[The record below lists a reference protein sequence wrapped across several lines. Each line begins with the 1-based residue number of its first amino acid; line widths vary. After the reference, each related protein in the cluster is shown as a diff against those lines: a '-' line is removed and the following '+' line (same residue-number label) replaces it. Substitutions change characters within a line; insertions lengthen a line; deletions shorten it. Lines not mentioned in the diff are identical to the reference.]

1 MIGCRLCEKLGR
13 IDDRWLENK
22 RFWRAQMVTKD
33 EMVKCNYCG
42 RLVKPEKP
50 SSRLAILF
58 YLLGLLPGI
67 VYTIRSRRRPA
78 TICPY
83 CGLDVYKDYT

>member
-1 MIGCRLCEKLGR
+1 MAGKQTF
-13 IDDRWLENK
+13 LEGLK
-22 RFWRAQMVTKD
+22 MVTKD

-67 VYTIRSRRRPA
+67 VYTIWSRRRPA